1 MMADELLPQRQGAI
15 GEDPRVSEEEFD
27 NEDQILEQD
36 DFEILKEKAKQYVVT
51 PRGMVGSERSKW
63 KGDI

>member
-36 DFEILKEKAKQYVVT
+36 DFEILKEKAK
-51 PRGMVGSERSKW
+51 
-63 KGDI
+63 